1 MPICQQLKTELDTI
15 AALAAEFDAA
25 FDHAKETG
33 DMAEAKA
40 LKARIEEQMASLKE
54 KLWPFRELPRQ
65 ELEKQYQSHQEIL
78 KKTGI
83 LERFSTGGE
92 PGLPR
97 SSPETM
103 VWGIKG
109 IDNKEYP
116 FPSFETILRL
126 MRENK
131 EVMRE
136 KQAQGFTRL
145 LITPFGMKLEDL
157 AETYKQAVLK
167 HHREGTLFYTRKDP
181 KDETEALEPVALH
194 DDCETNPDHAP
205 LWVWDTYNNADTTG
219 ALVYHPQ
226 EFSRKNHRG
235 TTKRELLTSAGGWH
249 IQLIEDLPNIPR
261 KDQGKTIGGRPRL
274 DTAGSSITPYI
285 KQGKT
290 VPSPQEYLT
299 ALHQDPR
306 YRHEHGM
313 TPEDQLAYAILHL
326 EQTNQVID
334 NYQGNGS
341 ISYQLGAYF
350 PASGAVPY
358 ACWYR
363 DGRQARLGRLDPGG
377 RDGVC
382 GVRSGV
388 RVLKP

>member
-1 MPICQQLKTELDTI
+1 MQICQQLKTELDTI

-157 AETYKQAVLK
+157 AE
-167 HHREGTLFYTRKDP
+167 
-181 KDETEALEPVALH
+181 
-194 DDCETNPDHAP
+194 
-205 LWVWDTYNNADTTG
+205 TYNNADTTG